1 MATRGRWGVTRDE
14 AGGLASI
21 TEWPWYW
28 RYPAGIATIAL
39 TLWFALYAGQRSEAL
54 MWAAIILGSLVTL
67 GMMYE
72 LGCLSIILAVVFGTW
87 KLFDILLPDIHVPQ
101 WIVFSAI
108 TWFLLY
114 LWGKHEQK
122 KKVELDK
129 AIENIWTR
137 LNRIEDSA
145 REAYDESVE
154 VERNIRPTLKDLE
167 LRIRRIERD
176 LKDPFSGSN

>member
-1 MATRGRWGVTRDE
+1 
-14 AGGLASI
+14 
-21 TEWPWYW
+21 
-28 RYPAGIATIAL
+28 
-39 TLWFALYAGQRSEAL
+39 